1 MRFLILSI
9 WVILG
14 VVVQATWLA
23 ALHIP
28 PQITPDIVLIMT
40 ISYGLLRGPDQG
52 LLFGLGA
59 GFFVDLLSGGIIGV
73 SALSKMIA
81 GFSAGFMEKNI
92 FKDNFLVPAL
102 AVFIGAFFCESF
114 NIIMFTAFKAN
125 IDIWYNLLIIILPLA
140 LLNALLAPLIY
151 HFMLKL
157 ERFLAE
163 RAK

>member
-1 MRFLILSI
+1 
-9 WVILG
+9 VILG

-23 ALHIP
+23 SLHIP
-28 PQITPDIVLIMT
+28 PQITPDLVLMMT

-92 FKDNFLVPAL
+92 FKDNLLVPAIT
-102 AVFIGAFFCESF
+102 VFIGTIVCESF
-114 NIIMFTAFKAN
+114 NMIMYTAFKAN
-125 IDIWYNLLIIILPLA
+125 IDIWYNLLTKVFPLA
-140 LLNALLAPLIY
+140 FLNVLFAPLIY
-151 HFMLKL
+151 HFFLRM

-163 RAK
+163 REK